1 MQSNETHL
9 SGIFDQKPALPNR
22 FPKVQAKADALELTL
37 TQDQLARDAALQMDV
52 LAAGSE
58 QLVFVSAIRV
68 EARDGAAGRALRPT
82 FAVHLQADAAV
93 GDAGLAGRVAGAAGE
108 FARAVIVAAAD
119 ALAEEVGVVAGTAL

>member
-1 MQSNETHL
+1 
-9 SGIFDQKPALPNR
+9 
-22 FPKVQAKADALELTL
+22 
-37 TQDQLARDAALQMDV
+37 MDV